1 MSILIQTIIFLSL
14 ILCFSFLKVPEA
26 AIEPSIPPP
35 HVNITPI
42 PSVTPPASSPTPA
55 VLHKGNGQIRLHDF
69 NFLMVLGKGSFGK
82 VLEISV
88 VTMKMRGCGYVK

>member
-1 MSILIQTIIFLSL
+1 MYVYIETNYYFCLFLSL

-35 HVNITPI
+35 HVNMTTLV
-42 PSVTPPASSPTPA
+42 PSVTPPALSPTPT
-55 VLHKGNGQIRLHDF
+55 VLHTGKGQVGLHSF

-82 VLEISV
+82 VLEITV
-88 VTMKMRGCGYVK
+88 VSQ